1 MQIKMSTKTTVTTG
15 IVVARTVRDYG
26 LSCESNLNPQTNNRL
41 RLIKYTSSIQEL
53 NTEIIGHHT
62 STDTNK
68 FMKVYV

>member
-1 MQIKMSTKTTVTTG
+1 MSTKTTVTD
-15 IVVARTVRDYG
+15 IVVARTIRDYA
-26 LSCESNLNPQTNNRL
+26 LSCKNNLNPQTNNRL
-41 RLIKYTSSIQEL
+41 RLIKYTSSVQEL